1 MSELFFPPPPVR
13 SAPTSPPGTPERE
26 IEEIEDALRALPA
39 RPSPT
44 ATSLP
49 SGLSVA
55 VASPCNE
62 SWDAMLGDDRVRHC
76 SRCDKDV
83 FNLSALRADE
93 IEALLAEHGVKRCV
107 RFYRRED
114 GTMLTADCPVN
125 RPRRI
130 ALRVLA
136 VTAVAVGTSVAVAY
150 YTRPVIRGRIDG
162 SHEFMGDAM
171 PTS

>member
-1 MSELFFPPPPVR
+1 VE
-13 SAPTSPPGTPERE
+13 PTTPPGTPARE
-26 IEEIEDALRALPA
+26 IEEIQHALRALPA
-39 RPSPT
+39 RPPPEP
-44 ATSLP
+44 AALP
-49 SGLSVA
+49 SGLRVS
-55 VASPCNE
+55 VASPCAE

-76 SRCDKDV
+76 SRCDRDV

-93 IEALLAEHGVKRCV
+93 IEALLAERGVQRCV
-107 RFYRRED
+107 RFFRRAD

-136 VTAVAVGTSVAVAY
+136 VTAVAVGTSAAVAY
-150 YTRPVIRGRIDG
+150 YTRPLVRGHADHASEVTG
-162 SHEFMGDAM
+162 GLM